1 MIQAALFLDV
11 HMTTVKRYLINNKP
25 CKGYMVSKAIS
36 SLDSSS
42 TSSLTNLI
50 QAVVLTNSVSGIT
63 KQFSSMKAAC
73 QFLEVSY
80 RRLSKYLKNNES

>member
-1 MIQAALFLDV
+1 
-11 HMTTVKRYLINNKP
+11 
-25 CKGYMVSKAIS
+25 MVSKAIS

-42 TSSLTNLI
+42 TSSLTNLR